1 MPEDDDDEQQMLIE
15 RFGAQYK
22 RGHMPV
28 FKEINILSH
37 GCDYGGTSWTT
48 KSEAEEIAERL
59 ALAPGRRLLEVGAG
73 SGWPGLYMARL
84 SGCEAVL
91 LDLPYDGLRAASLRS
106 QTDQTL
112 GQCRFVAA
120 DAARLPFDGALFD
133 AIHHADVLCCL
144 SAKLAALQACRA
156 VIRDDGTM
164 AFTVIFV
171 PPELSASARDH
182 AAIYGPPFVSSEQ
195 SYPEMLETA
204 GWEIVYQADL
214 SQDYGNTV
222 RLVLEAETR
231 RADDLIEIIGQT
243 EYDEKRARRSN
254 ALDGFDQG
262 LIRRALY
269 VVKPAT

>member
-1 MPEDDDDEQQMLIE
+1 MPDDDEKQMLLA

-22 RGHMPV
+22 RSHLPV

-48 KSEAEEIAERL
+48 KSEAEDIAGRL
-59 ALAPGRRLLEVGAG
+59 SLAPGRRLLEVGAG
-73 SGWPGLYMARL
+73 SGWPGLYMARI

-106 QTDQTL
+106 QADQTTE
-112 GQCRFVAA
+112 QCRFVAA
-120 DAARLPFDGALFD
+120 DAARLPFDGAQFG

-144 SAKLAALQACRA
+144 SAKLAALQACRE
-156 VIRDDGTM
+156 VIHADGTM

-171 PPELSASARDH
+171 PPELSASERDR
-182 AAIYGPPFVSSEQ
+182 AASHGPPFVTSEQ
-195 SYPEMLETA
+195 SYPEMLETS
-204 GWEIVYQADL
+204 GWEIVHQADL
-214 SQDYGNTV
+214 TEDYGNTV
-222 RLVLEAETR
+222 RMVLEAETQ

-243 EYDEKRARRSN
+243 EYDEKLARRQN
-254 ALDGFDQG
+254 ALGGFDQG